1 MISSLR
7 HGSPA
12 PLKDVAAVRGGYAG
26 SGAITA
32 DRSPGGIRA
41 LLARDVGAGSSV
53 DWDSLGY
60 ADPPGEGEQFR
71 IRNGDVLYP
80 LRSARPRA
88 FVVRNAPA
96 DVIAAGQWA
105 LITPHPGMLRPDYL
119 AWVLNHPVSAAA
131 LERLMQRG
139 TLPFIS
145 LVSLRDL
152 EVAVPPLAI
161 QDRIIRV
168 NELHQR
174 VATLESEL
182 ARARATLIDAATLS
196 ALRSASRSERTSS
209 HS

>member
-1 MISSLR
+1 MTTSLPGTSA
-7 HGSPA
+7 HA
-12 PLKDVAAVRGGYAG
+12 LKDVASVRGGYVG
-26 SGAITA
+26 SSAITIGPG
-32 DRSPGGIRA
+32 PGGIRA

-53 DWDSLGY
+53 DWASLGY
-60 ADPPGEGEQFR
+60 ADPPGGGEQFR

-88 FVVRNAPA
+88 FVARNAPP

-105 LITPHPGMLRPDYL
+105 LITPQLDQLRADYL
-119 AWVLNHPVSAAA
+119 AWFLNHPASAAA

-152 EVAVPPLAI
+152 EIEVPPLAV

-168 NELHQR
+168 NELHQC
-174 VATLESEL
+174 VATLENGL
-182 ARARATLIDAATLS
+182 AGLRATLIDAATLS
-196 ALRSASRSERTSS
+196 ALRSATHSKRPSS

>member
-1 MISSLR
+1 MISSLG
-7 HGSPA
+7 HGSA
-12 PLKDVAAVRGGYAG
+12 TALKDVASVRGGYVG
-26 SGAITA
+26 SSAITT

-53 DWDSLGY
+53 DWESLGY
-60 ADPPGEGEQFR
+60 ADPPGGGDQFR

-88 FVVRNAPA
+88 FVVRNAPP

-105 LITPHPGMLRPDYL
+105 LITPHPDRLRPDYL
-119 AWVLNHPVSAAA
+119 SWFLNHRASAAA
-131 LERLMQRG
+131 FERLMQRG

-145 LVSLRDL
+145 LVSLRDV
-152 EVAVPPLAI
+152 EVEVPPLAV

-168 NELHQR
+168 TKLHQR
-174 VATLESEL
+174 VAALESEL
-182 ARARATLIDAATLS
+182 ARLRVTLIDAATLS
-196 ALRSASRSERTSS
+196 ALRSASRSDRTSS